1 MKEWSLYQ
9 ISTKGRILSGPQSGS
24 WRVLNSR
31 QTMLMLR
38 FGSMRRRSAY
48 PRYEN
53 FVVRRV
59 GIRKRGAFLAAK
71 LSSGWGVMLWGGFVR
86 LGLFRM
92 GRQQKALL
100 FFWCHLPAE

>member
-1 MKEWSLYQ
+1 
-9 ISTKGRILSGPQSGS
+9 
-24 WRVLNSR
+24 
-31 QTMLMLR
+31 
-38 FGSMRRRSAY
+38 MRRRSAY

-59 GIRKRGAFLAAK
+59 GIRRRGAFLAAK

-100 FFWCHLPAE
+100 FFLCHLPAE